1 MSQANL
7 IVVMGVS
14 LLIAQACTKD
24 SPRDTSKQTIASPVK
39 LPMDLQRE
47 HIALPSGANALAPA
61 LFATENILRM
71 VWLEPPEGSSKM
83 MALRYSEYQ
92 DGVWGNT
99 MTLYESDKI
108 FANWADTPSVSVN
121 RDGDVLVHWAEKS
134 GPATYAYD
142 VRIGLLQDKT
152 FKDLGTVHRDKTQ
165 TEHGFVSIVPDGQDF
180 QIAWLDGRKT
190 AGGHH
195 DSDDHHSGDQ
205 AMTLRY
211 SRYTPQGLTP
221 SIELDDRVCDCCNTS
236 AVQLTSGF
244 TVLYRDRSNDEIRD
258 ISIAQV
264 VDDNRTLKPRPL
276 SSDNWKINGCPVN
289 GPRIAAQDPLVAAA
303 WFTKANGTGHIKVR
317 FSQDAAATWG
327 ETYQV
332 DADDPVGRVDLLALP
347 NGQFVVSWLGRTK
360 DGATLNLRRVANDGT
375 MTPVSRLAA
384 LPASRK
390 TGVPRMARVDDN
402 IFLVWTEPDTS
413 ETELQAMRISW
424 QAVGTKLLTPAIQNS
439 PSPDE
444 ENSPLTLTDLEL
456 VSPKGEP
463 LEFKRAKRRVV
474 AFWANWCRPCWQE
487 LPVLEQLRQR
497 PNIELVLA
505 TTQPKHPEALV
516 DELRAEGYNGEIG
529 FFAKEEFPNK
539 LNLGELPATWIFDE
553 SGSLLTQITGLISV
567 DDVSLQ
573 PVPSHPP
580 EK

>member
-1 MSQANL
+1 MSKANL
-7 IVVMGVS
+7 IVVMGIS

-24 SPRDTSKQTIASPVK
+24 SPRDTSQKTIASPVK

-47 HIALPSGANALAPA
+47 HIALPSGSDALAPA
-61 LFATENILRM
+61 LFATEDILRM
-71 VWLEPPEGSSKM
+71 VWLEPSENRSNM

-99 MTLYESDKI
+99 STLYESDKI

-142 VRIGLLQDKT
+142 VRIGLLQDRT
-152 FKDLGTVHRDKTQ
+152 FKDLGTVHRDETQ
-165 TEHGFVSIVPDGQDF
+165 TEHGFVSVVPDGQDF

-195 DSDDHHSGDQ
+195 GSDDHHSGDQ

-236 AVQLTSGF
+236 AVQLASGF
-244 TVLYRDRSNDEIRD
+244 TVLYRDRSKDEMRD

-264 VDDNRTLKPRPL
+264 YEDNQVLGPRPL

-289 GPRIAAQDPLVAAA
+289 GPRIAAQGPLVAAG
-303 WFTKANGTGHIKVR
+303 WFTKAKGTGHVNVR

-327 ETYQV
+327 ETYKV

-360 DGATLNLRRVANDGT
+360 DGADLNLRRVAQDGT
-375 MTPVSRLAA
+375 MTPVSRLTA
-384 LPASRK
+384 LPAGRK
-390 TGVPRMARVDDN
+390 TGVPRMARVGDD
-402 IFLVWTEPDTS
+402 IFLVWTEPDGSATK
-413 ETELQAMRISW
+413 LQAMRISW
-424 QAVGTKLLTPAIQNS
+424 QAVGTKLLTTKMQNLPSDGPERS
-439 PSPDE
+439 PPS
-444 ENSPLTLTDLEL
+444 LTDLEL
-456 VSPKGEP
+456 ISPKG
-463 LEFKRAKRRVV
+463 R
-474 AFWANWCRPCWQE
+474 
-487 LPVLEQLRQR
+487 
-497 PNIELVLA
+497 
-505 TTQPKHPEALV
+505 T
-516 DELRAEGYNGEIG
+516 
-529 FFAKEEFPNK
+529 
-539 LNLGELPATWIFDE
+539 
-553 SGSLLTQITGLISV
+553 S
-567 DDVSLQ
+567 
-573 PVPSHPP
+573 
-580 EK
+580 